1 MGARAKK
8 SSSGNIKEIIK
19 TPKGKGLAAGLVLV
33 LLILVV
39 MMVMTFAFPVSNN
52 QPVQPANDLT
62 EKKTTPST
70 VAKTE
75 SSQTVTS
82 DTAEIDLLV
91 GADLSNYNDPFKPLA
106 TVVTGAAASGQNDTA
121 TAGNSSGNSVD
132 VLSLQSINDQGGEKY
147 ATVLYGG
154 QQYVVK
160 VGDQIDSS
168 PFYVEDIGISNITLL
183 YGDSRLT
190 LQIGDTIVK

>member
-33 LLILVV
+33 LLILVI

-52 QPVQPANDLT
+52 SPAPTSNDLT
-62 EKKTTPST
+62 EKKTSPST

-82 DTAEIDLLV
+82 DTAETDLVV
-91 GADLSNYNDPFKPLA
+91 GADLSNYNDPFKPLDV
-106 TVVTGAAASGQNDTA
+106 VVTTAAAVGQNNTA
-121 TAGNSSGNSVD
+121 TATSSSENSVD

-160 VGDQIDSS
+160 TGDQIDSS
-168 PFYVEDIGISNITLL
+168 PFYVEDIGTSNITLI
-183 YGDSRLT
+183 YGDSRLS